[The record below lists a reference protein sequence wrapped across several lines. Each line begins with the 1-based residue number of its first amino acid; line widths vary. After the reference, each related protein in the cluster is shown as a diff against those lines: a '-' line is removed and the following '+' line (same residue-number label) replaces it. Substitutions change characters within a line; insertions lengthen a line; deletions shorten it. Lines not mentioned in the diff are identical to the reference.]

1 MVGDLLDVAGSILVT
16 KENKALSSKRASI
29 QSEAA
34 KGNGV
39 DDQVLK
45 DKLKKLELK
54 MDTLQTENDNLKS
67 EMVSEL
73 FINKIFIQ

>member
-73 FINKIFIQ
+73 FINKIFI

>member
-16 KENKALSSKRASI
+16 KENKALSSKRPSI

-45 DKLKKLELK
+45 DKLK
-54 MDTLQTENDNLKS
+54 
-67 EMVSEL
+67 
-73 FINKIFIQ
+73 